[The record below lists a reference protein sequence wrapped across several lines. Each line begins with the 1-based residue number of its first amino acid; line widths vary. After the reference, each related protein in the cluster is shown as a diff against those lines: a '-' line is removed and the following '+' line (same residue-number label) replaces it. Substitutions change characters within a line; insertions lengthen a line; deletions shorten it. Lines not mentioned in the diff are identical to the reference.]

1 MTLLTIEEIESACA
15 GRAAAEPDPHPVDAP
30 ALTLQAKFFPLG
42 FSLEVRTNSEEI
54 LALCRTQWGY
64 FEQRFDTEPILAE
77 VYVVEGTQQDGAPQQ
92 ECPPQPQYRFVEP
105 LLVTIADP
113 HHYSIADISLSR
125 TKIVAT
131 SAALRHP
138 LYFRYFFLECG
149 AGVHIATRHT
159 TPVHAGCV
167 TLNGRGIL
175 LCGDSGAGKSS
186 LSFACARAGWGYVSD
201 DACFL
206 LHGRRVI
213 GNCHQVR
220 LRPTAADLFPE
231 IAGLPLTPRAEGK
244 PSIELLTGSLPHVRR
259 QHCADVNAIVFL
271 NRRVHGTSGLFPYS
285 RDVARR
291 YMRQQLFGSR
301 ASLARQYDD
310 VERLLEADVLELRYQ
325 TLDQAV
331 EHLRILAE
339 GR

>member
-1 MTLLTIEEIESACA
+1 LLTIEEIESACA
-15 GRAAAEPDPHPVDAP
+15 GRTTSEPDPHPVDAP
-30 ALTLQAKFFPLG
+30 ALKLQDKFFPLG
-42 FSLEVRTNSEEI
+42 FPLEIRTNSEEV
-54 LALCRTQWGY
+54 LAQCRAQWGY
-64 FEQRFDTEPILAE
+64 FEQRFDTDPMLAE
-77 VYVVEGTQQDGAPQQ
+77 IYIVESTLQEGSWQQD
-92 ECPPQPQYRFVEP
+92 CPPQPQYRFLEP

-125 TKIVAT
+125 TKIVVT
-131 SAALRHP
+131 SAALRNP
-138 LYFRYFFLECG
+138 LYFRYFFLEAA

-167 TLNGRGIL
+167 TLNGRGVL

-186 LSFACARAGWGYVSD
+186 LSFACARAGWGYLSD

-244 PSIELLTGSLPHVRR
+244 PSIELPTGSMPHLRR
-259 QHCADVNAIVFL
+259 QHCAEVNSIVFL
-271 NRRVHGTSGLFPYS
+271 NRRVRGTSGLFPYS

-291 YMRQQLFGSR
+291 YMHQQLFGTR
-301 ASLARQYDD
+301 ASLARQYAAI
-310 VERLLEADVLELRYQ
+310 ERLLEVDVLELRYQ
-325 TLDQAV
+325 TLDEAV
-331 EHLRILAE
+331 EQLRTLTKD
-339 GR
+339 R